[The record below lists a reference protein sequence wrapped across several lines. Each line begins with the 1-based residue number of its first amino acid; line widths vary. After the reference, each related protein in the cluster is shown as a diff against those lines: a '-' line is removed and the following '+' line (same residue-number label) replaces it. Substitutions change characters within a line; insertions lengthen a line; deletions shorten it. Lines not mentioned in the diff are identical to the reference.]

1 MRDRRDVPFKSCPQS
16 SKSSRMNYFPDISI
30 ILWEQHGTSQK
41 ILNWHFLELGI
52 PGRFYPVLFKSETM
66 RGEQKVIKKKWR
78 VVRWM
83 CKRSDDSKKVFL
95 LLQYHVLQA
104 SSLVQVWHLATLVPE
119 TTINQI
125 QESPTAC
132 LVPFM
137 EQQLLLVPDPSQI
150 VQVSQIISAG

>member
-1 MRDRRDVPFKSCPQS
+1 MEGSKVDVQE
-16 SKSSRMNYFPDISI
+16 I
-30 ILWEQHGTSQK
+30 
-41 ILNWHFLELGI
+41 
-52 PGRFYPVLFKSETM
+52 
-66 RGEQKVIKKKWR
+66 
-78 VVRWM
+78 
-83 CKRSDDSKKVFL
+83 RSLKKVFF

-119 TTINQI
+119 ITINQT
-125 QESPTAC
+125 QESPIAW